1 MFVYL
6 TFELCVLNL
15 SDLISEPKIYGLI
28 SNDSF
33 ASMQPSTSLAQ
44 DLYSSTP
51 HPFSQSLSSCD
62 TEIPVHSQSFRK
74 ESSRPRGLPRTSS
87 SAFPDPSIPDFGLYP
102 PSRRS
107 GLDPV
112 CELDMPRPQ
121 GMLQNGDM
129 AVPSTSGLDCC
140 KHHKR
145 ERRKLARS
153 VSKETGEECQ
163 GESGLYQVEG
173 FRGGVSGGSRRK
185 RRGEKSVE
193 SLRSLST
200 RSSGSTESYCSG
212 TDRDTHST
220 LSSLHSEQTSSTH
233 VESLVSLSLDE
244 GGTTEPSITSGE
256 GNKNPHANEISP
268 KTTNANE
275 PTTPKTTSQ
284 ATSHDGELLKK
295 EECGVWAS
303 PDTSVDSTQLCKEAE
318 QDDAKPKSAS
328 HSDASHS
335 ERRRSSKKRASSFD
349 AARYHDYTCFRS
361 IAKPRSAIFAKNDE
375 DSSDLSELSH
385 ASSLNSAHRIEL
397 SHTTGTSQ
405 KKEKERERGKKRASR
420 RAASTGSAKVQMRKC
435 ANESQHLEAPAD
447 PRPLSTSKSDLEAK
461 EGEVLDAASLLGRA
475 SQLETVT
482 RSRNSLP
489 CPISITDTHD
499 TARGTHTHT
508 LTFIQTLSHT
518 HLCLLLACTV

>member
-1 MFVYL
+1 L
-6 TFELCVLNL
+6 T
-15 SDLISEPKIYGLI
+15 SEPKIYGLI

-62 TEIPVHSQSFRK
+62 TEIPAHSQSFRK

-112 CELDMPRPQ
+112 CELDTSRPQ
-121 GMLQNGDM
+121 GALQSGDT

-140 KHHKR
+140 KQHKR

-153 VSKETGEECQ
+153 ISRETGEECQ
-163 GESGLYQVEG
+163 GDSGLYQVEG
-173 FRGGVSGGSRRK
+173 FRGGISGGSRRK
-185 RRGEKSVE
+185 RRGEKSME

-233 VESLVSLSLDE
+233 VESLISLSLDE

-256 GNKNPHANEISP
+256 GNKNPHANELSP
-268 KTTNANE
+268 KSVNPNE
-275 PTTPKTTSQ
+275 PTTPKNTSQTTSHEGEEFKIEGSG
-284 ATSHDGELLKK
+284 ARTSPE
-295 EECGVWAS
+295 AS
-303 PDTSVDSTQLCKEAE
+303 ADSTHLFKETA
-318 QDDAKPKSAS
+318 QDDAKPKSAN
-328 HSDASHS
+328 HSDASQS
-335 ERRRSSKKRASSFD
+335 GRRRSAKKRASSFD
-349 AARYHDYTCFRS
+349 AARYHDRTCFLS
-361 IAKPRSAIFAKNDE
+361 IAKPRSAVFAKYDE
-375 DSSDLSELSH
+375 DSSDLSDLSH
-385 ASSLNSAHRIEL
+385 ASSLNSAHRVEL
-397 SHTTGTSQ
+397 SLAPGTSQ
-405 KKEKERERGKKRASR
+405 KKDKEREKGKKRASR
-420 RAASTGSAKVQMRKC
+420 RTASTGSAKVQLRKC
-435 ANESQHLEAPAD
+435 PNEPQHLGAPTD

-475 SQLETVT
+475 SHLESVT

-489 CPISITDTHD
+489 CPISIADTHD
-499 TARGTHTHT
+499 TARAAVIDDGV
-508 LTFIQTLSHT
+508 TFRRERSTFRRQAVRRRHNAGSNTASIIASPL
-518 HLCLLLACTV
+518 